1 MTQVTLWM
9 KNQMKISPPSS
20 AENRNTIKMLS
31 SKLMER
37 ITDLLD
43 YFEIE
48 HEVYDNRIAF
58 ACPIHGGDNPN
69 ALTIFTT
76 GDHSVG
82 NWRCWTHQCEQEC
95 KQDILGFVQGVLSI
109 QSEEDVGFGHTLK
122 FVNNFLGSPST
133 DYVPEVDSKQ
143 NFVDL
148 ANKIFSKEV
157 KKHSG
162 VDPEEIRKRIQIPAQ
177 YYVGRGFLPE
187 TLEKFDVGLCTARGK
202 PMSGRVVVPVY
213 DENKASMIG
222 CVGRSVN
229 ETLMPKWLNSKGF
242 NSGASLY
249 NYWHAKNHISET
261 NTVILVEGQGDV
273 WRLDEAG
280 IYNVVGMFG
289 CSLGEQQ
296 RIILERSGAL
306 NLVVMTDADEAGQ
319 KAKEKISQQCD
330 RMYNVKFVDLP
341 QKDVGDMSVEE
352 INTHIKPQLGI

>member
-1 MTQVTLWM
+1 M
-9 KNQMKISPPSS
+9 
-20 AENRNTIKMLS
+20 EN
-31 SKLMER
+31 
-37 ITDLLD
+37 ITDVLT

-76 GDHSVG
+76 GDQSVG
-82 NWRCWTHQCEQEC
+82 NWRCWTHHCEQEY
-95 KQDILGFVQGVLSI
+95 KQDILGFVHGVLCS
-109 QSEEDVGFGHTLK
+109 QTDEDIGFGHTLK
-122 FVNNFLGSPST
+122 FVQDFLGST
-133 DYVPEVDSKQ
+133 LQGEYEPEVDSKQ
-143 NFVDL
+143 SFVDL

-157 KKHSG
+157 KKQSG
-162 VDPEEIRKRIQIPAQ
+162 ISREEIRGRIQIPSQ
-177 YYVGRGFLPE
+177 YYINRGFSPE

-213 DENKASMIG
+213 DDERERMIG
-222 CVGRSVN
+222 CVGRSIN
-229 ETLMPKWLNSKGF
+229 ETLMAKWLNSKGF
-242 NSGASLY
+242 NSGACLY
-249 NYWHAKNHISET
+249 NYWHAKDHIAEAST
-261 NTVILVEGQGDV
+261 AVLVEGQGDV

-319 KAKEKISQQCD
+319 RAREKISQQCE
-330 RMYNVKFVDLP
+330 RMYNIRFVDLL

-352 INTHIKPQLGI
+352 INTHLKPQL